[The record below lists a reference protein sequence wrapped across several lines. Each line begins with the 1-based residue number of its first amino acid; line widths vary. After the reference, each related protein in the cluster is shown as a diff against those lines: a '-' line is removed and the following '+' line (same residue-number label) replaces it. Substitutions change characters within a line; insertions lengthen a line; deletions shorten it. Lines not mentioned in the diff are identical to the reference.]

1 MSTKLVKYRLS
12 DQIGKINQMV
22 HVKKVEIFGFKSF
35 GFKNTTVQFEPGL
48 ISISGPNGSGK
59 SNILDAIIFAM
70 GENKPKVMRVDKLR
84 SLIHDIEG
92 NRRGPKMARSSVH
105 FDNSDRKIP
114 VDSDTVEITR
124 EMDDKGENN
133 YFLNKK
139 KTNRGH
145 ILDLLDVANAGL
157 GQLNAVQQGTVTRI
171 SEFSS
176 EEKRKTIEDLVGLSY
191 FDEKKSESLKQL
203 EDADRRLEIALA
215 KMGEIKKRIDELEE
229 ERNQKLRS
237 DLLQRELNRYNAI
250 NAANKM
256 KIVLAQKTS
265 KQSSL
270 SEITSKIE
278 ILEEERAQIKQEIDN
293 LESQKAKLMQE
304 ADNYNQA
311 KSTIDSDLSLA
322 MQQYEVYNS
331 EIIASTKR
339 LEQID
344 SRFLEIKSELEDIS
358 NSRNNMESKMS
369 IVKNTIN
376 ETNIKIKKIN
386 EDMKEVDS
394 IRHQILEDQSKISSK
409 KLEIDAKI
417 KNLTEQLNS
426 TKLKLSKV
434 QSEKEEN
441 ENKINLNSN
450 KLSEMELDVKTLSN
464 LETRLGIKKN
474 NHKATIE
481 ELNNRIS
488 KLNLK
493 KSKILKDS
501 EELKFIL
508 EKSSKAASQYE
519 TKIKTVKEIMH
530 EDYTVAKLKED
541 ADKLGIDGLV
551 YQMISWEKQYERA
564 VLAASSDWIKAIVV
578 KDFATLLGIAEV
590 ARSKN
595 LPKLKIIPIDG
606 IPNFNLSLPNHP
618 GIIGVLSDYVQC
630 KSEYSALKTF
640 LFGNVILVDSRESAY
655 NISKSGYKAVTIK
668 GEFFEAKGGGVVI
681 DINSKI
687 SKLTKI
693 ISLSSSIDGL
703 LQSIGLLKK
712 YILKKQNIVDKIE
725 ISKKNYSDRL
735 LISEKDLAST
745 NESHSNLKARLVSA
759 NKMKLQLM
767 DRISNLN
774 SKNKILSGEVST
786 IESHLESLNERIS
799 LVEENYASGEQ
810 TRISN
815 ELAKI
820 NSKKSEIEK
829 SHTTIM
835 NEYRDRS
842 SQLAKLESENNRF
855 TSQSKTLIGEET
867 SLRLQHQEL
876 ENKIKTLEK
885 EKESKQ
891 EILEKLREK
900 EQELISTSGT
910 SIGEIKEYDDKL
922 KVLSDKNQII
932 TKEVNSLE
940 RQSDSLNR
948 DLHDLVE
955 TEINLQKLL
964 ETFGFDVNM
973 ETFDVEPIVQGLSA
987 ELNTLNA
994 LNAKAPETYLEV
1006 SYGYR
1011 SMSTR
1016 KNSLEEERNSIVKFI
1031 ESIEKDKRQ
1040 TFLTAFD
1047 VVDKEIRLIFNKMTG
1062 GEAWLELQN
1071 EDDIFNSGIS
1081 YLIQFR
1087 NKPKRESTSISGGEK
1102 TLAAIVF
1109 VLALQKLKPSPF
1121 YLFDEVDAHLDA
1133 PNAEKL
1139 SKILEERSQESQF
1152 IMVSLKDSVV
1162 NKAKLIYGVYPKNG
1176 VSHIVTYKDK
1186 RMPSVKTS

>member
-1 MSTKLVKYRLS
+1 
-12 DQIGKINQMV
+12 MV

-35 GFKNTTVQFEPGL
+35 GFKNTSVQFEPGL

-70 GENKPKVMRVDKLR
+70 GENRPKIMRVDKLR

-114 VDSDTVEITR
+114 IDSDTVEITR
-124 EMDDKGENN
+124 EMDDKGDNN
-133 YFLNKK
+133 YYLNKK
-139 KTNRGH
+139 KTNRSH
-145 ILDLLDVANAGL
+145 ILDLLDVAHAGL
-157 GQLNAVQQGTVTRI
+157 SQLNVVQQGTVTRI
-171 SEFSS
+171 SEFSA
-176 EEKRKTIEDLVGLSY
+176 EEKRKTIEDLVGLSS

-203 EDADRRLEIALA
+203 DEADRRLEIALA

-237 DLLQRELNRYNAI
+237 DILQRELNRYNAI

-256 KIVLAQKTS
+256 KVILNEKTS
-265 KQSSL
+265 KEISL
-270 SEITSKIE
+270 REITSKIQIFE
-278 ILEEERAQIKQEIDN
+278 DERAQFRIEINALDA
-293 LESQKAKLMQE
+293 QKAKLMNE
-304 ADNYNQA
+304 ADVYNQA
-311 KSTIDSDLSLA
+311 KATIDSDLSQA

-331 EIIASTKR
+331 GIIASTKR

-344 SRFLEIKSELEDIS
+344 SRIPEIKNELEFIS
-358 NSRNNMESKMS
+358 NSRINIESKIS
-369 IVKNTIN
+369 QIKTTIN
-376 ETNIKIKKIN
+376 ETNTRIKKIN
-386 EDMKEVDS
+386 EDMNGVDS
-394 IRHQILEDQSKISSK
+394 IRDKILEEQSQASSK
-409 KLEIDAKI
+409 KLEIDNKI
-417 KNLTEQLNS
+417 KNLTDQLNS
-426 TKLKLSKV
+426 VKLKLSKI
-434 QSEKEEN
+434 QNEKEESKT
-441 ENKINLNSN
+441 KINLNSK
-450 KLSEMELDVKTLSN
+450 KLSDMDQDIKTLSG
-464 LETRLGIKKN
+464 LETKLESKIN
-474 NHKATIE
+474 NHKATIT
-481 ELNNRIS
+481 ELNARIS
-488 KLNLK
+488 KLNSK
-493 KSKILKDS
+493 KSKIIKDS
-501 EELKFIL
+501 EELKLIL
-508 EKSSKAASQYE
+508 EKSSKAAAQYE
-519 TKIKTVKEIMH
+519 TKIKTVKGIMH

-541 ADKLGIDGLV
+541 AEKLGIDGLV
-551 YQMISWEKQYERA
+551 YEMISWEKQYERS

-595 LPKLKIIPIDG
+595 LPKLKIIPLDA
-606 IPNFNLSLPNHP
+606 IPNFKLNLPKHP
-618 GIIGVLSDYVQC
+618 GIVGVLSDYVQC
-630 KSEYSALKTF
+630 KSEYSSLKTF
-640 LFGNVILVDSRESAY
+640 LFGNVVLTNSRESAY
-655 NISKSGYKAVTIK
+655 SLSKSGYKAVTLD

-703 LQSIGLLKK
+703 LQSISLLKK
-712 YILKKQNIVDKIE
+712 YISKKQNILNKIE
-725 ISKKNYSDRL
+725 ISIQNHSDRL
-735 LISEKDLAST
+735 MISEKDLVSA
-745 NESHSNLKARLVSA
+745 NENYSNLKSRMLSA
-759 NKMKLQLM
+759 NKTNSQLI
-767 DRISNLN
+767 DRISELN
-774 SKNKILSGEVST
+774 SKNKILSAELST
-786 IESHLESLNERIS
+786 IESHEESLNDRIS
-799 LVEENYASGEQ
+799 LVEENYASGQQ

-815 ELAKI
+815 ELTKI
-820 NSKKSEIEK
+820 NLKKSEIEK
-829 SHTTIM
+829 SHTVIT
-835 NEYRDRS
+835 NEFRDRS
-842 SQLAKLESENNRF
+842 SQLAEAESEANRS
-855 TSQSKTLIGEET
+855 TSQSKNLHEEE
-867 SLRLQHQEL
+867 SSQVLQRQEL
-876 ENKIKTLEK
+876 ETKIKSLKE

-891 EILEKLREK
+891 EVLEKLREK

-910 SIGEIKEYDDKL
+910 SIGQIKEYDDKL
-922 KVLSDKNQII
+922 KILSDKNQINN
-932 TKEVNSLE
+932 KEVNSLE

-948 DLHDLVE
+948 DMLDLVE
-955 TEINLQKLL
+955 TETSLQKLL
-964 ETFGFDVNM
+964 VTFGFDANM

-1031 ESIEKDKRQ
+1031 EGIEKDKRQ
-1040 TFLTAFD
+1040 TFLNAFD
-1047 VVDKEIRLIFNKMTG
+1047 LVDKEIRLIFNKMTG
-1062 GEAWLELQN
+1062 GNAWLELQN

-1109 VLALQKLKPSPF
+1109 VLALQKLQPSPF

-1139 SKILEERSQESQF
+1139 SNILEERSKESQF

-1176 VSHIVTYKDK
+1176 VSYVVTYKDK